1 MPAPLDE
8 PQRRA
13 VSRILALAQQ
23 FASRSRQSQAALI
36 QEFEDAVREH
46 VELLGP
52 LSVEDDEDEQLVLGA
67 DGRFQGRV
75 LVEDDGGSHWEAIG
89 GPLDVIDHYDPVDL
103 FADLS
108 VAIHEQFEGGEESPG
123 DVTQRVAAERVEPGE
138 SPWAPAAAALATD
151 GAEADETE
159 PASRKILRDLHEAG
173 VYSDAE
179 YAAKLAELDQPPGA

>member
-1 MPAPLDE
+1 MPASMDE

-13 VSRILALAQQ
+13 VSEILALAQQ
-23 FASRSRQSQAALI
+23 FASRSRRGQAELI

-52 LSVEDDEDEQLVLGA
+52 VSIEDDADEQLVLGA
-67 DGRFQGRV
+67 DGRFEGRV
-75 LVEDDGGSHWEAIG
+75 LVDDDGGSHWEAIG
-89 GPLDVIDHYDPVDL
+89 RPLDVIDHYDPVDL

-108 VAIHEQFEGGEESPG
+108 DAIHEQFEEGEEAP
-123 DVTQRVAAERVEPGE
+123 DDTAQRDAAERVVAGEP
-138 SPWAPAAAALATD
+138 PWAPASDSLPA
-151 GAEADETE
+151 GIDETE
-159 PASRKILRDLHEAG
+159 PASRTILRDLHDAG